1 MSKYLLVDFGSTYT
15 KLTAVDTN
23 EEKILATSVSFSTV
37 DSDIEVG
44 FNKALKK
51 LENKIGIQTY
61 DKTVACSSAAGGLKM
76 AAIGIVPELTV
87 EAAKRTCMGAGA
99 KVDMVFSYKLT
110 KSDIRKIKES
120 DIDIIL
126 LAGGTDGGNTEIVLH
141 NIEVI
146 AKADLGIPVIYAG
159 NKNLDDEARMHFEEN
174 NVSYFIADNIM
185 SKLNQL
191 NMNSAKKLIHEVFL
205 KRIISAKGIKKIENR
220 IDQVLLP
227 TPDAVLKASML
238 LSHGFD
244 DIPGWGELMVVDVGG
259 ATTDI
264 YSMSHG
270 YPTRID
276 VMMKGLEE
284 PYDKRTVEG
293 DLGVRYSAIHA
304 MEEIP
309 RTVLNKLKESNIDI
323 ESEIQKRVNNPSY
336 IPHDLRNHLIEEAI
350 TLACVNVAVKRHAGT
365 LEQYYTSQGMVY
377 YQLGKNLLRVQ
388 KIIGTGGNII
398 NSPNPKDILRYAEG
412 NQKDILD
419 LRPHDPTYYLDKDY
433 ILSAMGLLSLIDPK
447 CALKLLKK
455 HIIKI

>member
-15 KLTAVDTN
+15 KLTAVDTK
-23 EEKILATSVSFSTV
+23 EEKIMATSASFSTV
-37 DSDIEVG
+37 ESDIEVG
-44 FNKALKK
+44 FNKALRA
-51 LENKIGIQTY
+51 LEAKIGIQTY
-61 DKTVACSSAAGGLKM
+61 KKTIACSSAAGGLKM
-76 AAIGIVPELTV
+76 AAIGIIPELTV

-110 KSDIRKIKES
+110 QSDIRKIKTS

-126 LAGGTDGGNTEIVLH
+126 LAGGTDGGNTDIVLH
-141 NIEVI
+141 NIEAI
-146 AKADLGIPVIYAG
+146 SKADLGIPVIYAG
-159 NKNLDDEARMHFEEN
+159 NKNLDDDARMYFEEN
-174 NVSYFIADNIM
+174 NVEYFIADNVM
-185 SKLNQL
+185 GKLNQL
-191 NMNSAKKLIHEVFL
+191 NMSSAKKLIHEVFL
-205 KRIISAKGIKKIENR
+205 KRIISAKGIKKIETK

-227 TPDAVLKASML
+227 TPDAVLKASTL

-244 DIPGWGELMVVDVGG
+244 NIPGWGELMVIDVGG

-293 DLGVRYSAIHA
+293 DLGVRYSAVHA
-304 MEEIP
+304 MEQIP
-309 RTVLNKLKESNIDI
+309 KAGLNKLKEAHIDI
-323 ESEIQKRVNNPSY
+323 DREITKRVNDPSY
-336 IPHDLRNHLIEEAI
+336 IPQDDHDHLIEEVI
-350 TLACVNVAVKRHAGT
+350 TLSCVEVAVKRHAGT

-398 NSPNPKDILRYAEG
+398 NSPYAKEILHYVEG
-412 NQKDILD
+412 NPKDILD
-419 LRPHDPTYYLDKDY
+419 LRPQMPTYYLDKDY